1 MAKAKD
7 RPAAAPKERPAAAKE
22 RPAAAAKERPA
33 AVAKTAGVRTPG
45 SRPME
50 ARKPARAAPD
60 TPQVRSP
67 ERETSGSTQA
77 RLSPE
82 EVYKLIQESAY
93 FKAKARGFEPGHE
106 VQDWIEA
113 EQEVRRRLEGRT

>member
-7 RPAAAPKERPAAAKE
+7 RPAAASKERPAATKPGSA
-22 RPAAAAKERPA
+22 
-33 AVAKTAGVRTPG
+33 RTPE
-45 SRPME
+45 SRPTQ

-60 TPQVRSP
+60 TPQVRPP
-67 ERETSGSTQA
+67 ERETSANMQA
-77 RLSPE
+77 KLSPE
-82 EVYKLIQESAY
+82 EVYRLIQESAY